1 TPDGKPGLLAEYFKG
16 TDLQG
21 PPAVTRVD
29 KDVDFNFIRTS
40 VPGFESGAFKSEN
53 FSARWTGFITPPESG
68 SYRIGVKV
76 DDGFRLWIDDKLV
89 AEDWSSHGVN
99 TKLVDLQMEKGRKYS
114 AKLEYFQTTGDAIA
128 QLVWSTDVSKT
139 PVDDA
144 VAAAKKSDLVVA
156 VVGITSDLE
165 GEEMKVQIEGFQ
177 GGDRTSLDLPKE
189 EEALLEALGA
199 TGKPL
204 IVVLMNGSALSVNWA
219 NEHAN
224 AILEAWYSGEEGGTA
239 IAETLA
245 GINNP
250 AGRLPVTFYKGIAD
264 LPPFEDYSMSNRTY
278 RYYKGTPLYPFGF
291 GLSYSKFEYSK
302 VRLSANLLQAGS
314 PLTIDVDVKN
324 KSGRDGDEVAEVY
337 LNFPKL
343 PGAPIHALRGF
354 TRVHVG
360 AGATEHIRLALEAR
374 DLSHV
379 NEAGERIIAPGSY
392 RLSIGG
398 GQPGTNAPHGDAT
411 FTINGQVRLPD

>member
-1 TPDGKPGLLAEYFKG
+1 
-16 TDLQG
+16 
-21 PPAVTRVD
+21 
-29 KDVDFNFIRTS
+29 
-40 VPGFESGAFKSEN
+40 
-53 FSARWTGFITPPESG
+53 
-68 SYRIGVKV
+68 
-76 DDGFRLWIDDKLV
+76 
-89 AEDWSSHGVN
+89 
-99 TKLVDLQMEKGRKYS
+99 
-114 AKLEYFQTTGDAIA
+114 
-128 QLVWSTDVSKT
+128 
-139 PVDDA
+139 
-144 VAAAKKSDLVVA
+144 
-156 VVGITSDLE
+156 
-165 GEEMKVQIEGFQ
+165 
-177 GGDRTSLDLPKE
+177 
-189 EEALLEALGA
+189 
-199 TGKPL
+199 
-204 IVVLMNGSALSVNWA
+204 
-219 NEHAN
+219 
-224 AILEAWYSGEEGGTA
+224 
-239 IAETLA
+239 
-245 GINNP
+245 
-250 AGRLPVTFYKGIAD
+250 
-264 LPPFEDYSMSNRTY
+264 MSNRTY

-314 PLTIDVDVKN
+314 PLTVDVDVKN

-360 AGATEHIRLALEAR
+360 AGATEHIRLTLEAR